1 MHGESRSGSF
11 VRYFE
16 KVSTA
21 MHTEFKQVQMK
32 EQILKGLLLQ
42 RKDEEDGN
50 AMDGLGI
57 GGDVRVATM
66 SHAGGAAGVD
76 ADVDAASRCD
86 GELQRREEL
95 IKSGAITPLDDL
107 TGAPTTLAPTRS
119 RMTLMDHK
127 IAEGMT
133 VKLPRSRR
141 RPSRSSISQRG
152 LASAEPGSE
161 VLLTDKTANTT
172 VQCPICTQ
180 NVRVD
185 QPCNPDEILSKHM
198 DRCSRRSGRKRRDK
212 QNRVSSQAEMND
224 KPRAG
229 EECASFQRPRRSVAS
244 ADTEV
249 HTTMDPPNGTSST
262 YSNRA
267 TSAKRRRAGGR
278 EGTREGTRVDTATSV
293 NDTDGSLKVLAGSQ
307 LLVDDF
313 DDEDFEARKA
323 SQYIRWAWMP
333 ICLPTDNIIGPPSCK
348 YVVNACIAQSS
359 CPRTRRLLID
369 MLNRVVPRS

>member
-1 MHGESRSGSF
+1 MHGESRSGCF
-11 VRYFE
+11 VCYFD
-16 KVSTA
+16 KVLTA
-21 MHTEFKQVQMK
+21 IHTEFKQVQMK

-42 RKDEEDGN
+42 RQDEEDGN
-50 AMDGLGI
+50 VMDGRGI

-66 SHAGGAAGVD
+66 AHASGATGVD

-152 LASAEPGSE
+152 LASDGPGSE
-161 VLLTDKTANTT
+161 VLVTTANTA

-185 QPCNPDEILSKHM
+185 QPCNLDIILSKHM
-198 DRCSRRSGRKRRDK
+198 DRCSRRSGRTRRDK
-212 QNRVSSQAEMND
+212 QNRVSSQAETND
-224 KPRAG
+224 KPRTG
-229 EECASFQRPRRSVAS
+229 KDRASFQGPRRSVAS
-244 ADTEV
+244 GDTEV
-249 HTTMDPPNGTSST
+249 HTTMGPPNGTSST

-278 EGTREGTRVDTATSV
+278 EVTREGTRVDKAASV

-323 SQYIRWAWMP
+323 SQYIRWAWIP
-333 ICLPTDNIIGPPSCK
+333 RFAYRQII
-348 YVVNACIAQSS
+348 
-359 CPRTRRLLID
+359 
-369 MLNRVVPRS
+369 